1 MKKLKLYQI
10 VLLLLNII
18 ILVFNIFFALN
29 YFIKLKSTNIIFFK
43 YSDGFDLNLLKNTYQ
58 KISKYLNNKYNTFI
72 KMKTSRKIATKKV
85 LKIKSTGLFNIKFHR
100 NWLLDK
106 LDDEFIISF
115 NETNPDY
122 LIYNV
127 FGNEDN
133 NSEYQQC
140 IKIAIYTENVM
151 PDINKAD
158 YIIGHYHIN
167 YLDRYFKYSIFLWK
181 NFSEIN
187 NKRKEVLNKE
197 IRYKFCAAV
206 ISNCGAKFRM
216 NFIKKLN
223 EYKKVDMGGKC
234 DNNIKRVVKDK
245 IEFLSEY
252 KFSIAMENSNG
263 DGYLSEKIV
272 DSFLSGTIPI
282 YYGDYIVDEF
292 INPKTYIL
300 IKGENDI
307 EKKIEYIK
315 LIDKND
321 NLYKNIMKEKP
332 IIDDNFINKIDRKE
346 IKSFLKNIFNQNKS
360 KAYRRD
366 NY

>member
-1 MKKLKLYQI
+1 
-10 VLLLLNII
+10 
-18 ILVFNIFFALN
+18 
-29 YFIKLKSTNIIFFK
+29 
-43 YSDGFDLNLLKNTYQ
+43 
-58 KISKYLNNKYNTFI
+58 
-72 KMKTSRKIATKKV
+72 
-85 LKIKSTGLFNIKFHR
+85 
-100 NWLLDK
+100 
-106 LDDEFIISF
+106 
-115 NETNPDY
+115 
-122 LIYNV
+122 
-127 FGNEDN
+127 
-133 NSEYQQC
+133 
-140 IKIAIYTENVM
+140 
-151 PDINKAD
+151 
-158 YIIGHYHIN
+158 
-167 YLDRYFKYSIFLWK
+167 
-181 NFSEIN
+181 
-187 NKRKEVLNKE
+187 
-197 IRYKFCAAV
+197 
-206 ISNCGAKFRM
+206 
-216 NFIKKLN
+216 
-223 EYKKVDMGGKC
+223 MGGKC